1 MVDTSKKISGPTF
14 IDAEAKGKSRLA
26 RPGIVKLRKTVYTQA
41 AQADPS
47 EADRLRLPIR
57 LGVPSKGRLHIARKA
72 GLHLDLVQRCV
83 GRLPERHGVED
94 S

>member
-1 MVDTSKKISGPTF
+1 MDTGKWPTF
-14 IDAEAKGKSRLA
+14 IDAEAIGKSPLVH
-26 RPGIVKLRKTVYTQA
+26 PGIVKLRKTVYIQA

-57 LGVPSKGRLHIARKA
+57 LGVPSKGRLRIARKA
-72 GLHLDLVQRCV
+72 GLRLDLVQRCV
-83 GRLPERHGVED
+83 GRFPERHCVEN